1 LPAQHVGRALP
12 GAAQAGVQPAPQP
25 LFSRLVAYGDM
36 LVRDAVV
43 LV

>member
-1 LPAQHVGRALP
+1 MEPRLS
-12 GAAQAGVQPAPQP
+12 VQQP